1 MSDTPFMTEV
11 TQPILIKDGAL
22 FLGTCPN
29 GWIPG
34 GTDAGFGLFHRD
46 TRYLSRYELT
56 LGGREPLVLMS
67 SAARRFEAV
76 HQLTNDEIVQTDGK
90 PMAAQ
95 CFGLRL
101 GRTVTGDGLGLADR
115 IEIRNFALEPIR
127 FELALTID
135 ALFEDIFE
143 LRGAEAKSRGPL
155 RSVETRDDGLTF
167 RYVGADAVER
177 RLTMLLDGAPTIT
190 VHGSA
195 RRLAFDLEIDAQQ
208 TEALKI
214 RFEVEEVGAPA
225 HAIPPAPAVFDGVSV
240 SSDNPVFDRLLDRSF
255 QDLAM
260 LLTELEEPFIAGG
273 LPWFVAPFGRD
284 SLIAALQ
291 SLPFDPRPAE
301 GVLRLFARHQGRKN
315 DAETGEERGKI
326 PHELRV
332 GAMANLG
339 EVPHRPSYLSIDAT
353 PLFLILIGRHAEWTG
368 SHALFDELRTSVDAA
383 LAWMTER
390 SAADPKGYLTYDR
403 QNEDGV
409 IHQGWKD
416 SKTGVPRAD
425 GGPSDGSIALSEV
438 QGYAWLARRLMAAAC
453 RRAGEDAVAASLDAT
468 ADALREHF
476 NADFW
481 MEAEGCF
488 VLGLEDGGRQLDVVS
503 SNAGQVLWS
512 GIADTD
518 KASRTAERMMRPDMN
533 CGWGVR
539 TLSADAAAYNPLNY
553 HLGSVWPFDNALIA
567 AGMKGHGLDAP
578 AVALFDALIDVSEH
592 FAIGRLPEFFIGFDR
607 EPGLFPARCPFA
619 EPLQAWSAGAAP
631 YLLTELLGLRP
642 GPSGPVLD
650 NPLLPTG
657 VARLEIL
664 GLTVGDQRFDC
675 RVSRGDGGVISG
687 SVTPAEERAA

>member
-1 MSDTPFMTEV
+1 MSDAPFMTEV

-22 FLGTCPN
+22 FLATCPN
-29 GWIPG
+29 GWVPG
-34 GTDAGFGLFHRD
+34 GSDAGVGLFHRD

-67 SAARRFEAV
+67 SAARGVEAV
-76 HQLTNDEIVQTDGK
+76 HHLTNDEIVQTDGQ

-101 GRTVTGDGLGLADR
+101 GRMVAGDRLDLSDR
-115 IEIRNFALEPIR
+115 IEIRNFALQPIR
-127 FELALTID
+127 FELAITID

-155 RSVETRDDGLTF
+155 RAVETQGDRLTF
-167 RYVGADAVER
+167 RYVGADGIER
-177 RLTMLLDGAPTIT
+177 RLTVVLDRSARIT

-195 RRLAFDLEIDAQQ
+195 RRLAFDLEIGAQQ
-208 TEALKI
+208 TEALEI
-214 RFEVEEVGAPA
+214 RFEVTEVGAPA
-225 HAIPPAPAVFDGVSV
+225 RAKPPRPSVYKGVSV
-240 SSDNPVFDRLLDRSF
+240 TSDNPLFDRLLDRSF
-255 QDLAM
+255 KDLRM
-260 LLTELEEPFIAGG
+260 LLTELDESFVAGG

-301 GVLRLFARHQGRKN
+301 GVLRLFARHQGRKT
-315 DAETGEERGKI
+315 DAETGEEIGKI

-339 EVPHRPSYLSIDAT
+339 EVPHRPSYLSIDST

-368 SHALFDELRTSVDAA
+368 STDLFDELRTNIDAA
-383 LAWMTER
+383 VAWMADR
-390 SAADPKGYLTYDR
+390 SGADTNGYLTYDR

-416 SKTGVPRAD
+416 SRTGVPRF
-425 GGPSDGSIALSEV
+425 DGSPSEGPIALSEV
-438 QGYAWLARRLMAAAC
+438 QGYAWLARRLMADAY
-453 RRAGEDAVAASLDAT
+453 RRADEAAA
-468 ADALREHF
+468 AEALEAEAERMRKAF
-476 NADFW
+476 NRDFW
-481 MEAEGCF
+481 MEGEGCF
-488 VLGLEDGGRQLDVVS
+488 ALGLETGGRQLDVVS

-512 GIADTD
+512 GIADAD
-518 KASRTAERMMRPDMN
+518 KAERTSERMMRPDMN

-539 TLSADAAAYNPLNY
+539 TLSSDAAAYNPLNY

-567 AGMKGHGLDAP
+567 AGMKGYGLYAP
-578 AVALFDALIDVSEH
+578 AIALFDVLIDLSEH
-592 FAIGRLPEFFIGFDR
+592 FAMGRLPEFFIGFGR

-631 YLLTELLGLRP
+631 YLLTRLLGLKP
-642 GPSGPVLD
+642 GPSGPVLE

-657 VARLEIL
+657 VAWLEIR
-664 GLTVGDQRFDC
+664 GLTVGDRMFSCHVARDEN
-675 RVSRGDGGVISG
+675 GVISG
-687 SVTPAEERAA
+687 TVTPAEECTA